1 MNTPNNPHNVPET
14 PQNAREEAST
24 VGMAGGALA
33 GAAAGAAIGAA
44 AAGPVG
50 VIAGGVIGALTG
62 GVVGYTAVDSAD
74 PNYAYWEDSYQSQ
87 PGYRADYDY
96 TRDYSPAYRL
106 GYQGRGVYAGRSWD
120 ESEADLARD
129 WDTIKGDSR
138 LTWEEAKAS
147 ARSAW
152 HRVEEALPGDA
163 DGDGR

>member
-14 PQNAREEAST
+14 PQDAREEAST

-74 PNYAYWEDSYQSQ
+74 PNYAYWEDSYQNQ
-87 PGYRADYDY
+87 PDCRADYDY

-106 GYQGRGVYAGRSWD
+106 GYQGPRRLHAAAGGTNP
-120 ESEADLARD
+120 EADLARD
-129 WDTIKGDSR
+129 WDASR
-138 LTWEEAKAS
+138 ATLA
-147 ARSAW
+147 
-152 HRVEEALPGDA
+152 
-163 DGDGR
+163 